1 MDPYSRQRRLAEIG
15 DAGQARLLAASHRVA
30 GSDGALTELT
40 YLHRAGFRAVAVDAL
55 AEARPFV
62 HAELFRH
69 GVTRRQAAGT
79 WRALR
84 AITELLGQA
93 SLDSSSLG

>member
-1 MDPYSRQRRLAEIG
+1 MDRYSRQRRLAEIG

-30 GSDGALTELT
+30 GTDGALTELA
-40 YLHRAGFRAVAVDAL
+40 YLHRAGFRAVTLDAI
-55 AEARPFV
+55 AEPRPFA

-69 GVTRRQAAGT
+69 DVTRRQAAGT

-84 AITELLGQA
+84 AITELLA
-93 SLDSSSLG
+93 RPHA

>member
-1 MDPYSRQRRLAEIG
+1 MDVYSRQRRLAELG

-30 GSDGALTELT
+30 GRDGALIELQ
-40 YLHRAGFRAVAVDAL
+40 YLLRAGVQSVTLDAL
-55 AEARPFV
+55 AEPRPFA

-69 GVTRRQAAGT
+69 DVTRRQAAGT

-84 AITELLGQA
+84 AITAIVLSPA
-93 SLDSSSLG
+93 KNADPRA

>member
-15 DAGQARLLAASHRVA
+15 DAGQARLLAASHRIA
-30 GSDGALTELT
+30 GTDGALTELQ
-40 YLHRAGFRAVAVDAL
+40 YLARAGFRAVAIDAL
-55 AEARPFV
+55 AEPQPFA

-69 GVTRRQAAGT
+69 DVTRRQAAGT

-84 AITELLGQA
+84 AITRILGTPHA
-93 SLDSSSLG
+93 

>member
-1 MDPYSRQRRLAEIG
+1 MDPYSRQRQLAEIG

-30 GSDGALTELT
+30 GTDGALTELQ
-40 YLHRAGFRAVAVDAL
+40 YLYRAGFRAVALDVL
-55 AEARPFV
+55 AEPRPFV

-69 GVTRRQAAGT
+69 DVTRRQAAGT

-84 AITELLGQA
+84 AVTELLGKTE
-93 SLDSSSLG
+93 S